1 MRYTINFDKAINQL
15 VPYYIGGRKLI
26 LYLQA
31 LMKPLQTLNAA
42 FSEYAKEQRIE
53 AAMTSQIF
61 YFEWFLNR
69 KFSKYFLNGGQIT
82 IKNGERLGVP
92 IQWEN
97 ADVDASEDLLLYKEE
112 EEIKNVALYHSNEQT
127 DGSSHSFVVSSPAI
141 NTQLISIE
149 NYKAMLSHYIDK
161 YRLSGKTYVIKINS

>member
-1 MRYTINFDKAINQL
+1 MRYTINFDKTINQL
-15 VPYYIGGRKLI
+15 VPYYIGGRKLV

-69 KFSKYFLNGGQIT
+69 KFSKYFQNGGQIT

-112 EEIKNVALYHSNEQT
+112 EGIKNVALYHSNEQT

>member
-1 MRYTINFDKAINQL
+1 MRYKINFDKTINQL

-31 LMKPLQTLNAA
+31 LMKPIQELSNA

-53 AAMTSQIF
+53 TAMTSQIF

-82 IKNGERLGVP
+82 IKNGERLG
-92 IQWEN
+92 
-97 ADVDASEDLLLYKEE
+97 
-112 EEIKNVALYHSNEQT
+112 ALSNGRT
-127 DGSSHSFVVSSPAI
+127 
-141 NTQLISIE
+141 LMWISQKICCCT
-149 NYKAMLSHYIDK
+149 KKKRGL
-161 YRLSGKTYVIKINS
+161 KT

>member
-1 MRYTINFDKAINQL
+1 MRYTINFDKTINQL
-15 VPYYIGGRKLI
+15 VPYYIGGRKLV

-69 KFSKYFLNGGQIT
+69 RFSKYFLNGGQIT

-112 EEIKNVALYHSNEQT
+112 EGIKNVALYHSNEQT

>member
-1 MRYTINFDKAINQL
+1 MRYTINFDKTINQL

-61 YFEWFLNR
+61 YFEWFLNH

-82 IKNGERLGVP
+82 IKNGERLGVS

-112 EEIKNVALYHSNEQT
+112 EGIKNVALYHSNEQT

>member
-1 MRYTINFDKAINQL
+1 MRYTINFDKTINQL
-15 VPYYIGGRKLI
+15 VPYYIGGRKLV

-31 LMKPLQTLNAA
+31 LMKPLQTLNAV

-112 EEIKNVALYHSNEQT
+112 EGIKNVALYHSNEQT
-127 DGSSHSFVVSSPAI
+127 DGSSHSFVVNSPAI

>member
-1 MRYTINFDKAINQL
+1 MRYTINFDKTINQL
-15 VPYYIGGRKLI
+15 VPYYIGGRKLV

-149 NYKAMLSHYIDK
+149 NYKDMLSHYIDK

>member
-1 MRYTINFDKAINQL
+1 MRYTINFDKTINQL
-15 VPYYIGGRKLI
+15 VPYYIGGRKLV

-61 YFEWFLNR
+61 YFEWLLNR

-112 EEIKNVALYHSNEQT
+112 EGIKNVALYHSNEQT

>member
-1 MRYTINFDKAINQL
+1 MRYTINFDKTINQL

-53 AAMTSQIF
+53 ATMTSQIF

-69 KFSKYFLNGGQIT
+69 KFSKYFLNGGQII

-97 ADVDASEDLLLYKEE
+97 ADVDAFEDLLLYKEE
-112 EEIKNVALYHSNEQT
+112 EGIKNVALYHSNEQT

>member
-1 MRYTINFDKAINQL
+1 MRYKINFDKTINQL

-31 LMKPLQTLNAA
+31 LIKPLQELSNA

-53 AAMTSQIF
+53 TAMTSQIF

-82 IKNGERLGVP
+82 IKNGERLGAP

-97 ADVDASEDLLLYKEE
+97 ADVDKLEDMLLYKEE
-112 EEIKNVALYHSNEQT
+112 EGVKNVALYHANEQT
-127 DGSSHSFVVSSPAI
+127 DGTTHSFVVISPAI
-141 NTQLISIE
+141 NTKLISKE
-149 NYKAMLSHYIDK
+149 NYTAMLSHYIDK
-161 YRLSGKTYVIKINS
+161 YRLSGKTYIIKFNS

>member
-1 MRYTINFDKAINQL
+1 M
-15 VPYYIGGRKLI
+15 PYYIGGRKLI

-31 LMKPLQTLNAA
+31 LMKPLQILNDA

-69 KFSKYFLNGGQIT
+69 KFSKYFPNGGQIA
-82 IKNGERLGVP
+82 IKNGERLGVH

-97 ADVDASEDLLLYKEE
+97 SDVDKSDNMLLYKEDE
-112 EEIKNVALYHSNEQT
+112 GVRNTALHHSNEQT
-127 DGSSHSFVVSSPAI
+127 DGSTHSFVVSSPAI
-141 NTQLISIE
+141 NTKLISVE
-149 NYKAMLSHYIDK
+149 NYTAMLSHYIDK
-161 YRLSGKTYVIKINS
+161 YRLSGKTYIIKFHS

>member
-1 MRYTINFDKAINQL
+1 MRYTINFDKTINQL
-15 VPYYIGGRKLI
+15 VPYYIGGRKLV

>member
-1 MRYTINFDKAINQL
+1 MRYTINFDKTINQL

-53 AAMTSQIF
+53 TAMTSQIF

-112 EEIKNVALYHSNEQT
+112 EGIKNVALHHSNEQT

>member
-1 MRYTINFDKAINQL
+1 MRYIINFDKTINQF
-15 VPYYIGGRKLI
+15 VPHYIGGRKLI

-31 LMKPLQTLNAA
+31 LMKPLQTLNDA

-82 IKNGERLGVP
+82 IKNSERLGVP
-92 IQWEN
+92 IQWED
-97 ADVDASEDLLLYKEE
+97 ADVSDSENLLLYKEE
-112 EEIKNVALYHSNEQT
+112 ENMKNVALYHSDEQT
-127 DGSSHSFVVSSPAI
+127 DESSHSFIVNSPAI
-141 NTQLISIE
+141 NTQLISLE
-149 NYKAMLSHYIDK
+149 KYQAMLSYYIDK
-161 YRLSGKTYVIKINS
+161 YRLSGKTYIIKFNS

>member
-1 MRYTINFDKAINQL
+1 MRYTINFDKTINQL

-42 FSEYAKEQRIE
+42 FSEYAKEQHIE